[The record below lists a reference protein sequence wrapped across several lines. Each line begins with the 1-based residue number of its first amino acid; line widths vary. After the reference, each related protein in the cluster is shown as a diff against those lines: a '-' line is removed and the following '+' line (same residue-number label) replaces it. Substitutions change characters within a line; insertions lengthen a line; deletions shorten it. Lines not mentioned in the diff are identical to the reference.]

1 MTIRRVSYVFVFFAV
16 LGILV
21 QGSAEAF
28 TEGKRIQILS
38 GYSPGGGHDTEG
50 RLIARRIGKYFSGK
64 PTKVVKINMPGA
76 AGLIHGA
83 HIASRAKKDGLTW
96 SIMGTSHLGSQAL
109 NDPKPNY
116 DLAKMPAIFGTSGAS
131 AAIVREFLNVKTGVQ
146 LTKIDPKRISVSG
159 RSITGPSF
167 LNDAIGLDLLGIK
180 GYKYAV
186 GYPGTAQMALA
197 FLSGE
202 VSYVGG
208 TGLHHVLGTGGRY
221 YSSIKEGVAIVIWQG
236 GVLTPEGKVIRSP
249 GTNIP
254 TFEEVY
260 REVKG
265 KAPSG
270 PAWEAYKLTG
280 PTMRTLNRTLV
291 VPPGTPSDRVA
302 TIRAAFNKMYSD
314 PVYVKEW
321 EKIFG
326 LSLDYIKGPDVDKI
340 VKGMLEPSPGWDYLK
355 KEYIPAL
362 VARKK

>member
-1 MTIRRVSYVFVFFAV
+1 MTRRSVFVFVA
-16 LGILV
+16 LCAMWLMLAQGV
-21 QGSAEAF
+21 QAF
-28 TEGKRIQILS
+28 TEGKRIKILS

-50 RLIARRIGKYFSGK
+50 RLIARRIGKYLPGK
-64 PTKVVKINMPGA
+64 PSKVIKINMPGA
-76 AGLIHGA
+76 SGLIHGA
-83 HIASRAKKDGLTW
+83 YTAHKAKKDGLTW
-96 SIMGTSHLGSQAL
+96 SIMGTTHLSSQVL
-109 NDPKPNY
+109 KEPKPNY
-116 DLAKMPAIFGTSGAS
+116 DLAKMPAIYATSGAS
-131 AAIVREFLNVKTGVQ
+131 AAIVRDFLKVKTGVA
-146 LTKIDPKRISVSG
+146 LTKIDPKTIAVSG
-159 RSITGPSF
+159 RSITGSSF

-208 TGLHHVLGTGGRY
+208 TGLHHVLGTSGRY
-221 YSSIKEGVAIVIWQG
+221 YSSINEGVAVVIWQG
-236 GVLTPEGKVIRSP
+236 GVLTPDGKVIRSP
-249 GTNIP
+249 GTDIP

-260 REVKG
+260 KQVQG

-280 PTMRTLNRTLV
+280 PTLRTLNRTLV
-291 VPPGTPSDRVA
+291 VPPGTPADRVA
-302 TIRAAFNKMYSD
+302 AIRAAFDKMYSD

-326 LSLDYIKGPDVDKI
+326 LKLDYIKGTDAGKI
-340 VKGMLEPSPGWDYLK
+340 ANDMLKPSPGWDYLQ

-362 VARKK
+362 LARKN

>member
-1 MTIRRVSYVFVFFAV
+1 MVKRGVFLA
-16 LGILV
+16 LLAMPWLLV
-21 QGSAEAF
+21 QGSAQAF
-28 TEGKRIQILS
+28 TEGERIQILS

-50 RLIARRIGKYFSGK
+50 RLIARSIGKYLPGM
-64 PTKVVKINMPGA
+64 PRKVVKINMPGA

-83 HIASRAKKDGLTW
+83 YIANKAKNDGLTW

-116 DLAKMPAIFGTSGAS
+116 DLMKMPAIFGTSGAS
-131 AAIVREFLNVKTGVQ
+131 AAIVRDFLKVRTGVE
-146 LTKIDPKRISVSG
+146 LTRIDPTKIAVSG

-167 LNDAIGLDLLGIK
+167 LNDVIGLDLLGIE
-180 GYKYAV
+180 GYSYAV

-221 YSSIKEGVAIVIWQG
+221 YGPVKEGVAVVVWQG
-236 GVLTPEGKVIRSP
+236 GVLTPDGKVVRSP
-249 GTNIP
+249 GTDIP

-260 REVKG
+260 KQVKG
-265 KAPSG
+265 EAPSG

-291 VPPGTPSDRVA
+291 MPPGTPPNRVA
-302 TIRAAFNKMYSD
+302 AIRAAFDKMYSD
-314 PVYVKEW
+314 PAYIKEW
-321 EKIFG
+321 ERIFG
-326 LSLDYIKGPDVDKI
+326 LKLDYFRGADVDKI
-340 VKGMLEPSPGWDYLK
+340 VRTMLQPSPGWDYLK
-355 KEYIPAL
+355 NEYIPAL
-362 VARKK
+362 QARKKK

>member
-1 MTIRRVSYVFVFFAV
+1 MSRRSVFVLLAFCAMW
-16 LGILV
+16 LMLA
-21 QGSAEAF
+21 QGAHAF

-50 RLIARRIGKYFSGK
+50 RLIARWIGKYLPGMPSNVI
-64 PTKVVKINMPGA
+64 KVNMPGA

-83 HIASRAKKDGLTW
+83 YMGNKAKKDGLTW

-116 DLAKMPAIFGTSGAS
+116 DLTKMPAIFGTSGAS
-131 AAIVREFLNVKTGVQ
+131 AAIVRDFLGIKTGAE
-146 LTKIDPKRISVSG
+146 LAKLDPKKIAVSG

-167 LNDAIGLDLLGIK
+167 LNDVIGLDLLGIE
-180 GYKYAV
+180 GYSYAV

-208 TGLHHVLGTGGRY
+208 TGLHHVLGVSGRY
-221 YSSIKEGVAIVIWQG
+221 YGPVKEGKAIVLWQG

-249 GTNIP
+249 GTDIP
-254 TFEEVY
+254 TFAEVY
-260 REVKG
+260 KQVKG
-265 KAPSG
+265 EDPSG

-291 VPPGTPSDRVA
+291 VPPGTPADRVEA
-302 TIRAAFNKMYSD
+302 IRAAFDKMYSD
-314 PVYVKEW
+314 PAYIKEW
-321 EKIFG
+321 ERIFG
-326 LSLDYIKGPDVDKI
+326 LKLDYFRGADVDKV
-340 VKGMLEPSPGWDYLK
+340 VKLMLNPSPGWDYLK
-355 KEYIPAL
+355 NEYIPAL
-362 VARKK
+362 QARKK